1 MNTVR
6 KIEKMKSALRDVRSQ
21 GMSVGFIPTM
31 GYLHEGHL
39 SLVKASLKG
48 ADCTVVSIFVNPT
61 QFGPKEDL
69 EEYPRDLARDSRL
82 LEELGVDFQFCPDY
96 TEMYPPDYKTYV
108 EVEDLQDKWEGLS
121 RPGHF
126 RGVCTVVLKLFNI
139 VRPDVAFFGQKD
151 AQQAIV
157 LKRMVSDFNLD
168 VRIEVMPTVR
178 EEDGLALSSRN
189 VYLNPEQ
196 RQAALCLSRSLNEA
210 VSKIRLGE
218 RRTAPLMERMR
229 EIIDGE
235 DLAKLDYIAIVDTD
249 SLEPLKEIKK
259 EALIALAVFFGSVRL
274 IDNIMVPAE
283 E

>member
-6 KIEKMKSALRDVRSQ
+6 KIEKMKSALRDVSSL
-21 GMSVGFIPTM
+21 GKSVGFVPTM

-39 SLVKASLKG
+39 SLVKASLKD

-61 QFGPKEDL
+61 QFGPKEDFK
-69 EEYPRDLARDSRL
+69 EYPRDFARDSRL
-82 LEELGVDFQFCPDY
+82 LEELGVDFLFCPNY

-108 EVEDLQDKWEGLS
+108 EVEDLQNKWEGLS

-126 RGVCTVVLKLFNI
+126 RGVCTVVLKLFHI

-168 VRIEVMPTVR
+168 VRIEVKPTVR
-178 EEDGLALSSRN
+178 EKDGLALSSRN

-210 VSKIRLGE
+210 ASKIRSGE

-235 DLAKLDYIAIVDTD
+235 DLAKLDYIAIVDTA

-259 EALIALAVFFGSVRL
+259 EALIALAVFFGSIRL
-274 IDNIMVPAE
+274 IDNIIVSAVE
-283 E
+283 